1 MNDIHP
7 LQGGQM
13 KSSGYIQNGSPKKPL
28 GAILLIWIVSGLG
41 ITGFAEPPRTITLD
55 QAIEIALQN
64 NLDLKQVSNQVTLSQ
79 ISLKQKKSNFLPNI
93 SLSARLS
100 QLYAKSLDIEIDE
113 YINENSQSSNL
124 SASFN
129 LNLFNG
135 GHDVSALQQSRFELK
150 ASQQNFTRYQ
160 QSIIF
165 ETIQRYIQAVLAG
178 ELIEADQKNLEAQR
192 VQLERIEAFFKAGR
206 RPVADLYQQKAEI
219 ARYEYL
225 LLNTERNYQINKLL
239 LSQILGSDPGTDY
252 KVSNPGI
259 EHLINKVR
267 NFNLETIVKEA
278 REQRPDILAQ
288 QNQIQAA
295 AKEIRAARAGYWP
308 KLNFFA
314 DAGTSYNNSIEG
326 IGFSDQFL
334 NNHPNASIGLSLSIP
349 VFDKNTTKNS
359 VAMAKVN
366 LNNQQLEMQKLY
378 HQVSVEVQ
386 QAIQDY
392 ATAKKQITVAETQEK
407 YSRAARESVE
417 ERYNVN
423 AATMVEL
430 IQARSQ
436 NYQSIYDL
444 VEAKFNLLIHGIAV
458 AFYQGDGEG
467 MIAIFEKN

>member
-13 KSSGYIQNGSPKKPL
+13 KSSGYIQNGSPKKPI
-28 GAILLIWIVSGLG
+28 GAILIIWIVSGLG
-41 ITGFAEPPRTITLD
+41 ITGFAEPLRTVTLD

-93 SLSARLS
+93 SLSAQSSR
-100 QLYAKSLDIEIDE
+100 LYAKSLNIETNE
-113 YINENSQSSNL
+113 YINGNNQSSNL

-135 GHDVSALQQSRFELK
+135 GYDISALRQSRFELR

-165 ETIQRYIQAVLAG
+165 ETIQLYIQVVLAG
-178 ELIEADQKNLEAQR
+178 ELIEVDKKNLEAQLA
-192 VQLERIEAFFKAGR
+192 QLERIEVFFEAGR

-219 ARYEYL
+219 SRYEYL
-225 LLNTERNYQINKLL
+225 LLNTERNYQVNKLL
-239 LSQILGSDPGTDY
+239 LSRILGSDPGTDY

-267 NFNLETIVKEA
+267 HFNLETIVKEA
-278 REQRPDILAQ
+278 REQRPDIHAQ

-295 AKEIRAARAGYWP
+295 TNEIRAARAGYWP

-314 DAGTSYNNSIEG
+314 DAGTSYNSSIEG

-334 NNHPNASIGLSLSIP
+334 DNHPNASIGLSLSIP
-349 VFDKNTTKNS
+349 VFDKNTTRNS

-366 LNNQQLEMQKLY
+366 LNNQQLEMQKLFY
-378 HQVSVEVQ
+378 QVSIEVQ

-407 YSRAARESVE
+407 YSQAARESVE

-423 AATMVEL
+423 AATMAEL
-430 IQARSQ
+430 IQVRSQ
-436 NYQSIYDL
+436 YHQSLYDL
-444 VEAKFNLLIHGIAV
+444 VEAKFNLLIRGIAIS
-458 AFYQGDGEG
+458 FYKGDSER
-467 MIAIFEKN
+467 MISLLKI